1 MLKNV
6 PVVLEGYKLRVTEEP
21 VAKTYTNDTGGTE
34 MAFDSSGAQLF
45 VVSLLMKQRPSEQG
59 GRVGKGFEVKVT
71 LETDP
76 SHEEIEEGQLVE
88 LINPRIS
95 QWSMN
100 GREGVSMRA
109 AGIKHAA

>member
-21 VAKTYTNDTGGTE
+21 APKTYTNDTGSTE

-76 SHEEIEEGQLVE
+76 SHEDIEEGQLVE

-95 QWSMN
+95 QWAMN

>member
-6 PVVLEGYKLRVTEEP
+6 PVVLDGYKLRVTEEP

-34 MAFDSSGAQLF
+34 VAFDMNGAQLF
-45 VVSLLMKQRPSEQG
+45 VASLLMKQRPSE
-59 GRVGKGFEVKVT
+59 GRRAGKGFEVKVT

-76 SHEEIEEGQLVE
+76 SGEEIEEGQLVE
-88 LINPRIS
+88 LIQPRIS

-100 GREGVSMRA
+100 GREGVSLRA
-109 AGIKHAA
+109 TGIKVAG